1 MAAFNQEII
10 EEIRSRCDIAD
21 IIGTYVQL
29 KQRGPNA
36 FTGLCPFHQEKTPSF
51 HVNRQWQHYHCFGCG
66 KSGDVFKFIME
77 HDNIGFLDAIRQLA
91 QRCGVILPEH
101 TDYDAGAARANRDQK
116 ERLLKVNEEFSN
128 LFVRFLRDN
137 PRSPAGI
144 YLERRGITRDV
155 AEKFRIGALP
165 EDRYFCLNYGRH
177 LGFSE
182 EDLIAAGICGRAEES
197 GRVYERF
204 TGRLTFAIQNEYG
217 RGVGFSARS
226 LEAKPAD
233 GRKYV
238 NTPETAVF
246 KKGMLLYALS
256 HARETISKERK
267 VILCEGQMDTIAMH
281 RAGFTNAVAPLGT
294 AFTPEQAKL
303 LKRYADTVYL
313 AFDSDGAGQKAFLRA
328 LEYLLPLSVT
338 VNMIPIPGGKDPD
351 ELYSNGGAEAV
362 AEAVNGALPWLTRFS
377 QMLPGLYD
385 MTTPVGRGQ
394 AAGFMVSLFDLVK
407 NPIERETYIREGAAL
422 LRVSEEA
429 LYGELRTLKNR
440 RKRGEE
446 FRQEDDAGK
455 PASAPV
461 PAVVPVTPERSAL
474 LALFSLAVASPDNAR
489 EISDLLPPDVLD
501 EKDLLSRAL
510 NLLLGAAISGEPE
523 QDTVTALNMLLA
535 EHSDPELEKILV
547 VPLAFDDP
555 VKALADSVREVVR
568 LSQRRRYVAIMQE
581 MQSCTDPARR
591 DELMKQLTRVL
602 EKK

>member
-21 IIGTYVQL
+21 VIGTYVQL
-29 KQRGPNA
+29 KQRGPNS

-51 HVNRQWQHYHCFGCG
+51 HVNRQWQRYHCFGCG
-66 KSGDVFKFIME
+66 KGGDVFKFIME
-77 HDNIGFLDAIRQLA
+77 HDNIGFPDAIQQLA

-101 TDYDAGAARANRDQK
+101 SDYDAGAARIHRDQK
-116 ERLLKVNEEFSN
+116 ERLLKVNEEFSD

-144 YLERRGITRDV
+144 YLERRGITREV
-155 AEKFRIGALP
+155 ADKFRIGALP

-177 LGFSE
+177 LGFTE

-204 TGRLTFAIQNEYG
+204 TGRLTFAIRNEYG

-238 NTPETAVF
+238 NTPETLVF
-246 KKGMLLYALS
+246 KKGMLLYALPQ
-256 HARETISKERK
+256 ARETISKERK

-328 LEYLLPLSVT
+328 LEYLLPLSVS

-351 ELYSNGGAEAV
+351 ELYNNGGAEAV
-362 AEAVNGALPWLTRFS
+362 AQAVNGALPWLTRFS

-385 MTTPVGRGQ
+385 MSTPVGRAQ
-394 AAGFMVSLFDLVK
+394 AAAFMVSLFDMVR

-422 LRVSEEA
+422 LQVSEEA
-429 LYGELRTLKNR
+429 LYGELRSLKNR
-440 RKRGEE
+440 RERGKE
-446 FRQEDDAGK
+446 FRRPDGEQH
-455 PASAPV
+455 PAAPPPAPV
-461 PAVVPVTPERSAL
+461 PATPERSAL
-474 LALFSLAVASPDNAR
+474 LALFSLAVTSPDNAR
-489 EISDLLPPDVLD
+489 EISDLLPPEVLDSKDVL
-501 EKDLLSRAL
+501 SRGL
-510 NLLLGAAISGEPE
+510 NLLLGGAISGEPE
-523 QDTVTALNMLLA
+523 NETSAALNMLLT
-535 EHSDPELEKILV
+535 ENPDQEMEKLLQE
-547 VPLAFDDP
+547 PLKFDDP

-568 LSQRRRYVAIMQE
+568 LSQRRRYMAITQAMR
-581 MQSCTDPARR
+581 SCTDPARR
-591 DELMKQLTRVL
+591 EELMKQLKEVL

>member
-1 MAAFNQEII
+1 MASFNQEII
-10 EEIRSRCDIAD
+10 EEIRNRCDIAD
-21 IIGTYVQL
+21 VIGTYVQL
-29 KQRGPNA
+29 KQRGPNS

-51 HVNRQWQHYHCFGCG
+51 HVNRQWQRYHCFGCG
-66 KSGDVFKFIME
+66 KGGDVFKFIME
-77 HDNIGFLDAIRQLA
+77 HDNIGFPDAIQQLA
-91 QRCGVILPEH
+91 QRCGVILPERS
-101 TDYDAGAARANRDQK
+101 DYDAGAARIHRDQK
-116 ERLLKVNEEFSN
+116 ERLLKVNEEFSD

-144 YLERRGITRDV
+144 YLDRRGITREV
-155 AEKFRIGALP
+155 ADKFRIGALP

-177 LGFSE
+177 LGFTE

-238 NTPETAVF
+238 NTPETLVF
-246 KKGMLLYALS
+246 KKGMLLYAL
-256 HARETISKERK
+256 HQARENISKERK

-328 LEYLLPLSVT
+328 LEYLLPLSVS

-351 ELYSNGGAEAV
+351 ELYNNGGAGAV

-385 MTTPVGRGQ
+385 MSTPVGRAQ
-394 AAGFMVSLFDLVK
+394 AAAFMVSLFDLVR

-422 LRVSEEA
+422 LQVSEEA

-440 RKRGEE
+440 RERGKE
-446 FRQEDDAGK
+446 FRRPDGDQQ
-455 PASAPV
+455 PAAPPPAPV
-461 PAVVPVTPERSAL
+461 PATPERSAL
-474 LALFSLAVASPDNAR
+474 LALFSLAVTSSDNAR
-489 EISDLLPPDVLD
+489 EISDLLPPEALDGKDVL
-501 EKDLLSRAL
+501 SRGL
-510 NLLLGAAISGEPE
+510 NLLLGGAISGEPE
-523 QDTVTALNMLLA
+523 NETSAALNGLLS
-535 EHSDPELEKILV
+535 ENSDPEMEKLLLE
-547 VPLAFDDP
+547 PLKFDDP

-568 LSQRRRYVAIMQE
+568 LSQRRRYTEIMQA
-581 MQSCTDPARR
+581 MRSCTDPVRR
-591 DELMKQLTRVL
+591 EELMKQLKEVL
-602 EKK
+602 ERK

>member
-1 MAAFNQEII
+1 
-10 EEIRSRCDIAD
+10 
-21 IIGTYVQL
+21 
-29 KQRGPNA
+29 
-36 FTGLCPFHQEKTPSF
+36 
-51 HVNRQWQHYHCFGCG
+51 
-66 KSGDVFKFIME
+66 
-77 HDNIGFLDAIRQLA
+77 
-91 QRCGVILPEH
+91 
-101 TDYDAGAARANRDQK
+101 
-116 ERLLKVNEEFSN
+116 
-128 LFVRFLRDN
+128 
-137 PRSPAGI
+137 
-144 YLERRGITRDV
+144 
-155 AEKFRIGALP
+155 
-165 EDRYFCLNYGRH
+165 
-177 LGFSE
+177 
-182 EDLIAAGICGRAEES
+182 
-197 GRVYERF
+197 
-204 TGRLTFAIQNEYG
+204 
-217 RGVGFSARS
+217 
-226 LEAKPAD
+226 
-233 GRKYV
+233 
-238 NTPETAVF
+238 
-246 KKGMLLYALS
+246 MLLYALS

-351 ELYSNGGAEAV
+351 ELYSHGGTEAV
-362 AEAVNGALPWLTRFS
+362 AEAVNGALPWLSRFS

-455 PASAPV
+455 PAPAPV

-489 EISDLLPPDVLD
+489 EISDLLPPECL
-501 EKDLLSRAL
+501 EGGDLICQAL
-510 NLLLGAAISGEPE
+510 NLLLGAAAGGEPE
-523 QDTVTALNMLLA
+523 SETVAALNALFTEKNDSELGKILLA
-535 EHSDPELEKILV
+535 PPD
-547 VPLAFDDP
+547 FNDP
-555 VKALADSVREVVR
+555 VKALADSVTELRR
-568 LSQRRRYVAIMQE
+568 ITRRRRYGELTAE
-581 MQSCTDPARR
+581 MRSCTDPERR
-591 DELMKQLTRVL
+591 LALMQKLQEVL
-602 EKK
+602 KEK